1 VFEILERGDILF
13 VLLGLGERILRE
25 EKEMREMKRRL
36 LAIEAD
42 LQALYRESGEE
53 STEVSLLTLSI
64 THVESRIP
72 YYANGIVTF
81 QLLLKSGDVAEDP
94 GPEQGKPVSQQLLR
108 NSAPACH
115 QCNDK
120 TFRHDQKCFI
130 CTVCEDATHAR
141 CARVVHIYP
150 LPMLKIG
157 LTRPSFQYCRF
168 FGQDILDLSV
178 SSCGSGDVSYLL
190 ALQRN
195 NMNLHGSYNLE
206 KVLTFTSCLEKSL
219 NLV

>member
-1 VFEILERGDILF
+1 
-13 VLLGLGERILRE
+13 
-25 EKEMREMKRRL
+25 MREMKRRL

-42 LQALYRESGEE
+42 LQALYRENGEE

-81 QLLLKSGDVAEDP
+81 QLLLKSDDVAKDP
-94 GPEQGKPVSQQLLR
+94 GPEQGKPVSQQPLR
-108 NSAPACH
+108 NSAPVCH

-120 TFRHDQKCFI
+120 IFRHDQKCFI

-141 CARVVHIYP
+141 CAGVVHIYP
-150 LPMLKIG
+150 LPRLRIG
-157 LTRPSFQYCRF
+157 LIRPSVPFQYCRF
-168 FGQDILDLSV
+168 FGHDILDLSV
-178 SSCGSGDVSYLL
+178 SNCGSGDVSYLL